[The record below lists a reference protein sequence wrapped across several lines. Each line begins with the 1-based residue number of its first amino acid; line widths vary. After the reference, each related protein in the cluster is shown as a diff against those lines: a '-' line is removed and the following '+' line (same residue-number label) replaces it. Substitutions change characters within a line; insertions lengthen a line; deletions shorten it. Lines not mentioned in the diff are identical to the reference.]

1 MTILSTLKV
10 FATHPHACSYLP
22 DQQATTLFIDPAAPM
37 DSNTYSQLSEMG
49 FRRSGPHLYRPHC
62 SRCNSC
68 VPARIPVDRFEP
80 DRRQRRVLN
89 RNADL
94 TVIDRTVLHG
104 DEYYALYEKYIEGRH
119 RDGDMYP
126 PTRQQFDS
134 FLTREWD
141 LTHYYCF
148 YEQAEFNE
156 QAGFYERAGIS
167 RQQKLLAVA
176 VVDVMSN
183 GLSAIYSF
191 FDPDVKERSLGVF
204 AVLWQIQR
212 ARELNL
218 PNVYLGYWIKQ
229 CRKMSYKI
237 EYRPIELLVNNR
249 WVTLT

>member
-37 DSNTYSQLSEMG
+37 DSTTYSQLSEMG

-62 SRCNSC
+62 ARCNSC
-68 VPARIPVDRFEP
+68 VPARIPVSTFQP
-80 DRRQRRVLN
+80 DRGQRRILA
-89 RNADL
+89 RNSDL
-94 TVIDRTVLHG
+94 HVIDRTSLSG
-104 DEYYALYEKYIEGRH
+104 DEYFDLYSRYIEGRH

-148 YEQAEFNE
+148 YLHEQ
-156 QAGFYERAGIS
+156 
-167 RQQKLLAVA
+167 LLAVA
-176 VVDVMSN
+176 VVDIMSN

-191 FDPDVKERSLGVF
+191 FDPAIKARSLGVY
-204 AVLWQIQR
+204 AVLWQIR
-212 ARELNL
+212 HTAELGL
-218 PNVYLGYWIKQ
+218 PHVYLGYWIKQ

-237 EYRPIELLVNNR
+237 DYRPIELLVNNR
-249 WVTLT
+249 WVAMT

>member
-22 DQQATTLFIDPAAPM
+22 EQKATTLFIDPAAPM
-37 DSNTYSQLSEMG
+37 DSTTYSQLSEMG
-49 FRRSGPHLYRPHC
+49 FRRSGSHLYRPHC

-68 VPARIPVDRFEP
+68 VPARIPALEFQSN
-80 DRRQRRVLN
+80 RRQRRIWN
-89 RNADL
+89 RNSDL
-94 TVIDRTVLHG
+94 VVIDRTVLSG
-104 DEYYALYEKYIEGRH
+104 DEYYDLYAKYIEGRH

-141 LTHYYCF
+141 LTHFYCF
-148 YEQAEFNE
+148 YEEK
-156 QAGFYERAGIS
+156 
-167 RQQKLLAVA
+167 KLLAVA

-191 FDPDVKERSLGVF
+191 FDPDANERSLGVY
-204 AVLWQIQR
+204 AVMWQIQR
-212 ARELNL
+212 ARELGL
-218 PNVYLGYWIKQ
+218 PHVYLGYWIKN
-229 CRKMSYKI
+229 CRKMAYKI

-249 WVTLT
+249 WVMAT